1 MILPN
6 LLLIA
11 GTGNKSGKTTFAC
24 KVIGQHAGQG
34 IAGIKITPHF
44 HETTPGLVLLAETKG
59 SSVYEETD
67 PETGKDTSRM
77 LKAGAAR
84 VFFVKVTDNN
94 LLSGF
99 KKTLEYIPAGAPI
112 VCESPA
118 LRHYVEP
125 GLLVIMSSEHAHNN
139 KDISKLLQLPHVSFK
154 LDEVSA
160 MKAVPLNFQ
169 EGKWVFTGNR

>member
-6 LLLIA
+6 LLLVA
-11 GTGNKSGKTTFAC
+11 GTGNKSGKTSFAC
-24 KVIGQHAGQG
+24 KVIEQCVDQG
-34 IAGIKITPHF
+34 IVGIKITPHF
-44 HETTPGLVLLAETKG
+44 HETTPGLVLLEETEG
-59 SSVYEETD
+59 FSVYEETD

-84 VFFVKVTDNN
+84 VFFAKVTDSD
-94 LLSGF
+94 LLSAF
-99 KKTLEYIPAGAPI
+99 KKVLEYIPGGTPI

-125 GLLVIMSSEHAHNN
+125 GMLVIMNSENAHNN
-139 KDISKLLQLPHVSFK
+139 KDISKLLQLPHVSLK

-169 EGKWVFTGNR
+169 EGKWILAGSR